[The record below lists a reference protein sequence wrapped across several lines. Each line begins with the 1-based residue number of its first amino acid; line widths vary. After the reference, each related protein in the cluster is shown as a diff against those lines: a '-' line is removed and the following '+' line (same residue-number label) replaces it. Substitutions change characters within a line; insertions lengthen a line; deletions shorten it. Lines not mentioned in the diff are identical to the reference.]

1 MTTPLPLPRR
11 ARFLYAF
18 GRFLGCQQPDGPRV
32 ILILDT
38 DPASRRRLGPL
49 LDRAGV
55 AHRFAD
61 AARPDPAQRADLV
74 VAAIGA
80 RGFEPLRRLR
90 EAVGDL
96 PLLALLPQSGPPEQ
110 DAVRAGADA
119 AAREPLTPRALVEAV
134 RRAMAGPARE
144 ARDPERG
151 DPFAALVAAG
161 AATRAAVALARRAA
175 GSDIP
180 VLFEGETGVGKEAF
194 ARAVHAASRRSGG
207 PFVAVNC
214 GALPE
219 GLVESTLFGHERGAF
234 TGAVERRPGRFVEAE
249 GGVLFLDEIGELP
262 LAAQTAL
269 LRALQTREIDAV
281 GGGRP
286 RPVNVRVM
294 SATHRDLAAEVRAGR
309 FREDLFYRIRV
320 FPVPIPP
327 LRARP
332 EDIAPLAERSL
343 RHLADAEGGEPSVL
357 SDAALVAL
365 RAAPWPG
372 NVRELENVLHR
383 ARVLAPGGRIEP
395 EHLGLGAEVAA
406 PPAAAGGGEPS
417 AHVRPLREVE
427 ADHIRAALI
436 RYGGRMSE
444 TARRLGIGRSTLYR
458 KIEELG
464 LRADDISAAP

>member
-1 MTTPLPLPRR
+1 MTTPPGCPWR

-18 GRFLGCQQPDGPRV
+18 ARFLGCEQPDGPRV
-32 ILILDT
+32 ILILDP
-38 DPASRRRLGPL
+38 DPASRRRMGPL

-55 AHRFAD
+55 AHRFVD
-61 AARPDPAQRADLV
+61 AGRNDGAQRPDLA
-74 VAAIGA
+74 VAAVGA
-80 RGFEPLRRLR
+80 RGFESLRRLR
-90 EAVGDL
+90 KAVGDA
-96 PLLALLPQSGPPEQ
+96 PLLALLPEAGPAE
-110 DAVRAGADA
+110 AEALAAGADA

-144 ARDPERG
+144 APGPTRP
-151 DPFAALVAAG
+151 DPFAALVAASP
-161 AATRAAVALARRAA
+161 ATRAAIELARRAA
-175 GSDIP
+175 GSDIA

-194 ARAVHAASRRSGG
+194 ARAVHAASRRADG

-234 TGAVERRPGRFVEAE
+234 TGAVDRRPGRFVEAE

-286 RPVNVRVM
+286 RRVDVRVM

-320 FPVPIPP
+320 FPVAIPP
-327 LRARP
+327 LRARR
-332 EDIAPLAERSL
+332 EDIAPLAALSL
-343 RHLADAEGGEPSVL
+343 RRLAAAEGGQPCAL
-357 SDAALVAL
+357 SDAALAAL

-372 NVRELENVLHR
+372 NVRELENALHR
-383 ARVLAPGGRIEP
+383 ARVLAGAGCVEP
-395 EHLGLGAEVAA
+395 EHLGLDAA
-406 PPAAAGGGEPS
+406 PATASATPEAA
-417 AHVRPLREVE
+417 AHVRPLRDVE
-427 ADHIRAALI
+427 ADHIRAALV
-436 RYGGRMSE
+436 RYGGRMTE

-458 KIEELG
+458 KIDELG
-464 LRADDISAAP
+464 LRAEDLAASP